1 MGLRGRLLDDI
12 VIYSKILEDH
22 LVYIPEVFG
31 RLREANLKITP
42 KKCDIAKKELQYLGH
57 IVSVDGVLPTNKRMQ
72 AVESFPRP
80 KTQTEVR
87 SFLGLAGYYRK
98 FIKNSAQISLPLTS
112 LKKNTIPFVW
122 AAACKDAMKTLQ
134 QALIRPPILTTS
146 DFNLPFLLQ
155 TDWCTTAIMA
165 VLAQRKDGAEKNIAY
180 PSHQLKGAE
189 LNFSATDG
197 ECLAVICAVK
207 CFRPFLYGHRITLQL
222 MIRHYP

>member
-42 KKCDIAKKELQYLGH
+42 KKCDIAKEELQYLGH
-57 IVSVDGVLPTNKRMQ
+57 IVSGDGVLPTNKRMQ

-98 FIKNSAQISLPLTS
+98 FIKDSAQISLPLTS
-112 LKKNTIPFVW
+112 LKKNTIPFV
-122 AAACKDAMKTLQ
+122 
-134 QALIRPPILTTS
+134 
-146 DFNLPFLLQ
+146 
-155 TDWCTTAIMA
+155 
-165 VLAQRKDGAEKNIAY
+165 
-180 PSHQLKGAE
+180 
-189 LNFSATDG
+189 
-197 ECLAVICAVK
+197 
-207 CFRPFLYGHRITLQL
+207 
-222 MIRHYP
+222 